1 MVAFKSRFLAA
12 AVVGAATFAGLSD
25 ALPHRMPTLSKRQAT
40 GALTDT
46 DILQFALTL
55 EHLESNFYSQGFQKF
70 PEADFAALGLKP
82 EQIAALKKVGE
93 TEATH
98 VTVLTDVIKKAG
110 ANPVQPCTYDFKF
123 TTAAN
128 MVATAKILEAVG
140 VSAYLAAAPLVS
152 SKDVLAA
159 AASIVTVEARH
170 QTFIR
175 AAAGEVP
182 VPQAFDAALG
192 PLSVF
197 TLASQFI
204 VNCPAG
210 SSLPFKA
217 FPSLVI
223 LNAQNIKVGTPLN
236 LANPNSAVA
245 KFCAFTAGGVGTV
258 FNPLNAA
265 GCTVPVGLA
274 GEVYVSLT
282 NKGDGNKLDDASV
295 VAGPAVISIA
305 P

>member
-1 MVAFKSRFLAA
+1 MVSFTSRLLAVAVGVA
-12 AVVGAATFAGLSD
+12 AFAGLGD
-25 ALPHRMPTLSKRQAT
+25 ALPHRLPSFSKRQAT

-55 EHLESNFYSQGFQKF
+55 EHLEATFYAQGFARF
-70 PEADFAALGLKP
+70 PDSDFAALGLTP
-82 EQIAALKKVGE
+82 DQIVALKKVGE

-98 VTVLTDVIKKAG
+98 VTVLSDVISKIPAV
-110 ANPVQPCTYDFKF
+110 PVQPCTYNFGF

-128 MVATAKILEAVG
+128 MVATARILEAVG
-140 VSAYLAAAPLVS
+140 VSAYLGAAPLVT

-170 QTFIR
+170 QTFILG
-175 AAAGEVP
+175 ASGELP
-182 VPQAFDAALG
+182 IPQAFDAALG

-197 TLASQFI
+197 TLAAAFI
-204 VNCPAG
+204 ESCPEG
-210 SSLPFKA
+210 SNLPFTA

-223 LNAQNIKVGTPLN
+223 INAGSIKAGTPLK
-236 LANPNSAVA
+236 LADPNIPSA

-258 FNPLNAA
+258 FRPLESGSCA
-265 GCTVPVGLA
+265 VPEGLA
-274 GEVYVSLT
+274 GEVYVQLT
-282 NKGDGNKLDDASV
+282 TTGEGNKLDETTV
-295 VAGPAVISIA
+295 VAGPAVVAIA